1 MISLLFKI
9 WITLGMI
16 SFIFACATLFSIRK
30 NKSLEIIAGV
40 LSAIFVFGLIVGFL
54 SFIWAY

>member
-16 SFIFACATLFSIRK
+16 AFIFACATIFSNSK

-40 LSAIFVFGLIVGFL
+40 LSVIFISGLIVGFL
-54 SFIWAY
+54 FFIWIY